1 MPTFLPT
8 MPFMPASQ
16 LDLDVDSGREIQPH
30 QGVDRLRRRRMDV
43 DQALVRAHLEVL
55 TGVLVLERAS
65 DDRVAVVLGGQ
76 RHRTS
81 HRGAGSLGRVDDL
94 RRRPVELLVVVPL
107 EADADFLLRHVVL
120 VSGRGM
126 PRPYRTSY
134 FTMSVTTP
142 APTVRPPSRTAK
154 RRP

>member
-65 DDRVAVVLGGQ
+65 DHRVAVVLGGQ
-76 RHRTS
+76 RHRTG

-107 EADADFLLRHVVL
+107 EADADLLLRQR
-120 VSGRGM
+120 SC
-126 PRPYRTSY
+126 SY
-134 FTMSVTTP
+134 LTMSVTTP
-142 APTVRPPSRTAK
+142 APTVRPPSWTAK